1 MQSMIKMILY
11 LLSKRPILSFIF
23 CFLFI
28 YFDDIFASDRN
39 PQKIIFCDFFKSMY
53 DHHLTML
60 NDTFLLIATFISTL
74 IFLNPRHAE
83 RGELSCVEPYQL
95 QQWWLRV
102 HQNNGTMIATR
113 LTRSSPSSIAASI
126 SIRLCMI
133 TTSVR
138 PTKPATICHLT
149 AVFCSMTNHYNLII
163 WHDIF
168 KGKKNHNY
176 ADTI

>member
-1 MQSMIKMILY
+1 MNDHR
-11 LLSKRPILSFIF
+11 LS
-23 CFLFI
+23 
-28 YFDDIFASDRN
+28 
-39 PQKIIFCDFFKSMY
+39 
-53 DHHLTML
+53 ML
-60 NDTFLLIATFISTL
+60 NDTFLLIAMFISTSL
-74 IFLNPRHAE
+74 MFLNPRHAE

-149 AVFCSMTNHYNLII
+149 TVFCSMTKTNHYNLII

-168 KGKKNHNY
+168 KGKRNHNY
-176 ADTI
+176 ADAI